1 MKQRL
6 TSLDVKVIAH
16 ELSTALVTLR
26 LQNIYDL
33 STKIFLV
40 KFAKPGS
47 KQQIVIENGFRCHLT
62 KYARTTAAT
71 PSIFVQGL
79 RKRLKTRRVTSVSQI
94 GSDRIIEIQF
104 SDGQYRIFLEFF
116 AAGNIILTDHDL
128 KIISLIRPVPESKGQ
143 EELRVGLQYSIE
155 NRQNYKKTPTLDKQR
170 VYDALVDATKKENIE
185 DLRGKKPKK
194 ELNSLR
200 NALAFSL
207 TEIPPVLIEHCME
220 VSEFDSKIAP
230 SDVLQSETLL
240 DHLTGSLKQAQLII
254 NEATSENV
262 VKGYIV
268 AKKKPGFDLANEAT
282 ANQFLIYDSFHPFR
296 PAQYEKDPELTF
308 LEIQGF
314 NNTVDEF
321 FSSLEGQKL
330 EAKLEEREQVA
341 RQKIESARNEQ
352 AKRLHG
358 LQEIQSLNERKA
370 AAIQANIERVQ
381 EVQAAVNGLIAQGT
395 DWVEIGKLIELDQRQ
410 GNPIAMMVSL
420 PLKLDQNTIT
430 LKLCE
435 TKFNEDNE
443 SAYET
448 DSTASESDEDLQSK
462 MSREDLTNKRILIDI
477 DLGISPWA
485 NAREY
490 FGERRTAIHK
500 EERTIKS
507 SKIAL
512 KSQEAK
518 IKETLQKG
526 LKKEKEVLRPIR
538 QALWFEKF
546 FWFISSDG
554 YLVLAARDKLQSETL
569 YKKYLKKGDV
579 YVHADLPG
587 AAITIIKNRA
597 KISNCSI
604 PPSTLSQ
611 AGTIAVACSSAWESK
626 SSMSAWWANAEQI
639 CKTAPTG
646 DILPVGIF
654 HVCGEKYFLPASVMA
669 LGFGALFRISDES
682 LSKRLKRRNQD
693 ETPDTSLVEGVAQTD
708 FTVVD
713 LIPDKDDYQ
722 SHVNRNEAEAEVGK
736 EGDDM
741 DHEDNQNENESSDF
755 REPITTS
762 LLQAKSTNKQEESGC
777 RESIQQMP
785 ILNVIDT
792 SPQNQPDLPIE
803 LDVDTS
809 NPKVEMV
816 HSMPAKAESQV
827 PPKNI
832 SSKRGKKSKA
842 KKIMTKYKFQ
852 EEEDRIAAQQLI
864 GSTLGQEKATIKA
877 AAKAAREAEIE
888 FHAARKKAQ
897 HLRSQKETAEF
908 EELRKH
914 MLEGEYEEEED
925 EEEKT
930 MNLENLV
937 GMPNRGDEIV
947 DMIPVCAPLTA
958 LRNYK
963 YRVKLHPGAMKK
975 GKAIKDILGKWLID
989 GEKKGMLDENSED
1002 SEKVWPREMEL
1013 LRGWKPVDISGVVPV
1028 SKVRVVTSG
1037 ESGKASKSG
1046 GPKAKA
1052 KGGKKG

>member
-116 AAGNIILTDHDL
+116 AAGNIILTDNDL

-143 EELRVGLQYSIE
+143 EELRVGLQYSME
-155 NRQNYKKTPTLDKQR
+155 NRQNYKETPTLDKQR
-170 VYDALVDATKKENIE
+170 VYDALVDSTKKENIE
-185 DLRGKKPKK
+185 NLRGKKPKK
-194 ELNSLR
+194 ELSSLR
-200 NALAFSL
+200 NALAFSI
-207 TEIPPVLIEHCME
+207 TEIPPILIEHCME

-230 SDVLQSETLL
+230 SDVIQSETLL

-268 AKKKPGFDLANEAT
+268 AKKKPGFDQADEAT
-282 ANQFLIYDSFHPFR
+282 ASQFLIYDSFHPFR
-296 PAQYEKDPELTF
+296 PAQHEKDPELTF
-308 LEIQGF
+308 LEIKGF

-435 TKFNEDNE
+435 TKLNEDNE

-462 MSREDLTNKRILIDI
+462 MSREDLANKRILIDI

-597 KISNCSI
+597 KISNCPI

-611 AGTIAVACSSAWESK
+611 AGTLAVACSSAWESK

-654 HVCGEKYFLPASVMA
+654 HVCGAKSFLPASVMA

-693 ETPDTSLVEGVAQTD
+693 DTPDTSLVERVAQSD
-708 FTVVD
+708 VTVVD
-713 LIPDKDDYQ
+713 LLPDKDDYQ
-722 SHVNRNEAEAEVGK
+722 SDVNRNEAEAEVGK
-736 EGDDM
+736 EGNDM
-741 DHEDNQNENESSDF
+741 DHEDNENESSDLN
-755 REPITTS
+755 EPVTTS
-762 LLQAKSTNKQEESGC
+762 LLQSKSTNEQEESGS
-777 RESIQQMP
+777 RESFQQMP
-785 ILNVIDT
+785 TLNVIDCHLQKQLE
-792 SPQNQPDLPIE
+792 PPIE
-803 LDVDTS
+803 SHVNTS
-809 NPKVEMV
+809 NTKVDMAPSV
-816 HSMPAKAESQV
+816 TAKAEGQV

-864 GSTLGQEKATIKA
+864 GSTLGQEKANIKA
-877 AAKAAREAEIE
+877 VAKAAREAELE

-897 HLRSQKETAEF
+897 HLKSQKEAVEF

-914 MLEGEYEEEED
+914 MLEGEYEEDDVEEN
-925 EEEKT
+925 T

-975 GKAIKDILGKWLID
+975 GKAIKDILGKWLLD

-1002 SEKVWPREMEL
+1002 SEKIWPREMEL